1 MNLWY
6 PKCNIETRIK
16 KLTGK
21 LVVVVVPQYFNAA
34 KS

>member
-1 MNLWY
+1 MNLWC
-6 PKCNIETRIK
+6 PKVILRQEME